1 MKFNNIHDFLRC
13 FACISASFAIES
25 ERDPRRRVYLRRR
38 RRLVYTVV
46 LNLTDR
52 RRRSVV
58 MRRGKRRKN
67 IEPIFYDAIS
77 AYFPIHRPRNF
88 ARRTRVFTTDT
99 YFLTHDCRFVV
110 FNVFFF
116 FISTSF
122 PDECELVSEATRRK
136 NENAI
141 ADQHTQSPRVGFT
154 ISLLHVRVP
163 TNRLRRYANRCVV
176 GRFRSPGNDK

>member
-25 ERDPRRRVYLRRR
+25 ERDPRRRVYLRR

-116 FISTSF
+116 LFLRVFRTN
-122 PDECELVSEATRRK
+122 V
-136 NENAI
+136 NW
-141 ADQHTQSPRVGFT
+141 SPKRLDGKT
-154 ISLLHVRVP
+154 KMLLPINTPSRP
-163 TNRLRRYANRCVV
+163 GLDLR
-176 GRFRSPGNDK
+176 

>member
-13 FACISASFAIES
+13 FACISASFAIEC
-25 ERDPRRRVYLRRR
+25 ERDPRRRVYLRR

-77 AYFPIHRPRNF
+77 AYFPIHRPWNF
-88 ARRTRVFTTDT
+88 ARRTRVFMIDT

-116 FISTSF
+116 YFYEFSGRMWIGLRSDSTKKTKMLL
-122 PDECELVSEATRRK
+122 PINT
-136 NENAI
+136 
-141 ADQHTQSPRVGFT
+141 PRVGFMT
-154 ISLLHVRVP
+154 SLLHVRVP
-163 TNRLRRYANRCVV
+163 TNRLRRYVV